1 MVFWAR
7 VMEYLRFAW
16 DALLANKIR
25 AFLTTLGILIGVAAI
40 IFIFTLIQAI
50 NRYVEGEFANLG
62 STTVY
67 VSKFPWVITGN
78 YFELRNRPPITI
90 REYRALERYATYPRW
105 MTPVFESMRTIE
117 YRSKTLESVYV
128 VGCNAQYTETHNT
141 ETELGRWFT
150 ASEVRSARPVCIIG
164 QSVKEELFGK
174 ENPIGKRIKIN
185 GLPYKVIGVLEKKGS
200 FFGFNMDNQT
210 IIPYTTFRGYTFN
223 RRSIT
228 IALKV
233 ENPDDL
239 EPMKDEIRGILRQ
252 VRKLSPRES
261 DNFAI
266 NQQDMLTDFYRKLT
280 GTSFLVVIIIAT
292 ISLVVGGIGIMNIML
307 VSVTERTR
315 EIGIR
320 KAVGATRRQIMF
332 HFITESLAISL
343 VGGVL
348 GVMVGVLA
356 AQVPLSYMHL
366 ESGVTVGTVLIGFFF
381 AAAVGFISGLYPAY
395 KAARL
400 NPIDALRYE

>member
-1 MVFWAR
+1 MFFWAR
-7 VMEYLRFAW
+7 VLEYLRFAW
-16 DALLANKIR
+16 DALMANKIR

-40 IFIFTLIQAI
+40 IFIFTLIQGI
-50 NRYVEGEFANLG
+50 NKYVEGEFANLG

-128 VGCNAQYTETHNT
+128 VGCNEQYTETHNT

-174 ENPIGKRIKIN
+174 ENPLGKRIKIN
-185 GLPYKVIGVLEKKGS
+185 GFPYKVIGVLEKKGS

-239 EPMKDEIRGILRQ
+239 EPMKDEVRGILRR

-320 KAVGATRRQIMF
+320 KAVGATRKQIMF

-343 VGGVL
+343 VGGFL
-348 GVMVGVLA
+348 GVVIGILA
-356 AQVPLSYMHL
+356 AQVPLKYMHL
-366 ESGVTVGTVLIGFFF
+366 ESGVSVGTVLIGFFF